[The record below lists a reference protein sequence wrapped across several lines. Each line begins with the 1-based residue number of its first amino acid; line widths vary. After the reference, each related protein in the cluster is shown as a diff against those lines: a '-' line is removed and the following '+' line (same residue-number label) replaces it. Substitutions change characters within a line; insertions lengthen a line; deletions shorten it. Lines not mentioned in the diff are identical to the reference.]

1 VPTDNMIQLP
11 RNSTDEQILDVVR
24 GWVELLAQERY
35 EEAFQMLRYQPTE
48 LWSPELIRNV
58 ITNYGFIE
66 PRKDGARFKVTS
78 LKDNLEGKA
87 FHEVEWYGDDP
98 NRPAEYLG
106 MAAFT
111 LPLNGEWSDVTAMF
125 DIVEEDGE
133 LVLEL
138 DDIHVL

>member
-1 VPTDNMIQLP
+1 MIRLP
-11 RNSTDEQILDVVR
+11 RNATDEQILDVVCT
-24 GWVELLAQERY
+24 WVELLAQEKY
-35 EEAFQMLRYQPTE
+35 EEAFQMLRYHSAE
-48 LWSPELIRNV
+48 HWSPELIKTV
-58 ITNYGFIE
+58 ISNYGFIE
-66 PRKDGARFKVTS
+66 PLEHGAIFKVTS
-78 LKDNLEGKA
+78 LKDDPEGQA

-111 LPLNGEWSDVTAMF
+111 LPLNGEWCDVTAMF
-125 DIVEEDGE
+125 DIVEEDGA